1 MLPGGIGEAP
11 VKRVP
16 AIAVRL
22 AYLVVFCWN
31 VVCALQFVLDPESYV
46 AGFELSGVEGRV
58 AVQGLGVAFL
68 MWNATY
74 PAVIASPRRFRSLS
88 VVVVVQQAIGLVGE
102 SWIMASLPAGHAALV
117 ASIQRFIVFDTVGL
131 AIMLA
136 TLIWLTVSDSRA
148 RTR

>member
-1 MLPGGIGEAP
+1 M
-11 VKRVP
+11 KRAP

-102 SWIMASLPAGHAALV
+102 SWIMASLPAGHATLV
-117 ASIQRFIVFDTVGL
+117 ASIQRFIVFDAVGL
-131 AIMLA
+131 AIMLV

>member
-1 MLPGGIGEAP
+1 M
-11 VKRVP
+11 KRVP

-31 VVCALQFVLDPESYV
+31 VACALQFVLDPESYV

-117 ASIQRFIVFDTVGL
+117 ASIQRFIVFDAVGL